1 MSSTIG
7 GDDPA
12 HDFSPTD
19 KDKLEK
25 DLRQG
30 GEALRKKAKHKEGQK
45 KIEQQRFLVPNQ
57 KGLTNSGR

>member
-25 DLRQG
+25 GLRQE
-30 GEALRKKAKHKEGQK
+30 GEALRKKGKHKEGQK
-45 KIEQQRFLVPNQ
+45 KKDRAIEISRAKLRRAHQ
-57 KGLTNSGR
+57 